1 VALFSPDI
9 FYVHFPTLW
18 RIYSLNCLRKPTLR
32 LVVFTNIIL
41 IASILLIC
49 VNIFFRILDEIFFR
63 GYRKTDL
70 NKAIFLIANPRSG
83 TTLLL
88 NILSCHSK
96 KIKTLKLY
104 HTLFP
109 SVTFI
114 KMVSIVSR
122 IDKLLGSPLTSLFKL
137 ISSKGFKGW
146 EGIHPIGL
154 NKNEEDEGIWFLS
167 FLTPAVVLFTPYASE
182 FSYLNVLDKLDKPTI
197 SKSMK
202 FYMSSLQRIYYALG
216 NEGVFLIKSV
226 MSSGRIHSIRQNF
239 PQAQFIHVKRS
250 IHKTLPSY
258 TSMFS
263 KTWNL
268 ISSEIEPKEYKAL
281 GQTAIDFFN
290 HTSKYINNTNA
301 HIVDYED
308 LINDPLST
316 AIRLLDDL
324 KIQIEKE
331 DIQNLKQE
339 IKQAAKFK
347 SRNKYS
353 LNAFG
358 WMEDEIEALIKD

>member
-1 VALFSPDI
+1 M
-9 FYVHFPTLW
+9 HFPTLW

-114 KMVSIVSR
+114 KMVNLISR
-122 IDKLLGSPLTSLFKL
+122 IDKLIGAPLKGFFKL

-146 EGIHPIGL
+146 DGIHATGL
-154 NKNEEDEGIWFLS
+154 NKNEEDEGLWYLS
-167 FLTPAVVLFTPYASE
+167 FLTPAVALFTPYTSE
-182 FSYLNVLDKLDKPTI
+182 FSYLNVYDNLDKPTI

-202 FYMSSLQRIYYALG
+202 FYVSSLRRIYYALG
-216 NEGVFLIKSV
+216 NDGTFLIKSV
-226 MSSGRIHSIRQNF
+226 MSSGRVQSIKQNF
-239 PQAQFIHVKRS
+239 PESQLIHVKRS

-258 TSMFS
+258 ISMFS

-268 ISSEIEPKEYKAL
+268 ISPEIEPKEYKAL
-281 GQTAIDFFN
+281 GQTAIDFFI
-290 HTSKYINNTNA
+290 HTSKHINNTNA

-308 LINDPLST
+308 LIKDPLST
-316 AIRLLDDL
+316 AIKLLDDL
-324 KIQIEKE
+324 KIHIEKE

-358 WMEDEIEALIKD
+358 WIEDEIEELIKD